1 MKGDRIKYRPLESK
15 MLVMKFIK
23 RNVEMQDPDGIKK
36 IFKCVFEKRK
46 SPLLDVPNRELE
58 VLVAV
63 IINGRPVKA
72 AGYDCFYHPDT
83 GKFYTI

>member
-1 MKGDRIKYRPLESK
+1 

-23 RNVEMQDPDGIKK
+23 RNVELRDDEGNKK
-36 IFKCVFEKRK
+36 IFRCVFEKKR
-46 SPLLDVPNRELE
+46 STLLDVPNNEHE

-63 IINGRPVKA
+63 IVNGRPVKA

-83 GKFYTI
+83 GKVYTI